1 MSGGHFNY
9 EQYHIGTIADK
20 LAQDINEY
28 GDLLHPATIAEMQDG
43 LRALRIA
50 AVYAQ
55 RIDWMLSG
63 DDGELSFLTRLR
75 QELET
80 VQRDTPAAVRED
92 HILSQ
97 GRLNDLPE
105 GITIR
110 HAGGTAPYVVS
121 GDVDGMF
128 FRLTITNHD
137 WTFIVAHTDG
147 RNPEPVW
154 SQTDLTSDRSFAS
167 GYSCTNDLYASE
179 LLYQQIHRYRRRPV

>member
-9 EQYHIGTIADK
+9 DQERIESIADT
-20 LAQDINEY
+20 LAYDIQEY
-28 GDLLHPATIAEMQDG
+28 ATTLHPATIAEMQDG

-92 HILSQ
+92 HILSN
-97 GRLNDLPE
+97 GTLANIPD
-105 GITIR
+105 GVSIR

-121 GDVDGMF
+121 GGVDGMF
-128 FRLTITNHD
+128 FRLTINSRD

-154 SQTDLTSDRSFAS
+154 SQTDLTSNRSFAS
-167 GYSCTNDLYASE
+167 GYACTNDLYASE
-179 LLYQQIHRYRRRPV
+179 LLGQQIGLYRRRPV